1 MKTPPLLLT
10 LAAAL
15 TLSATAPAGAQ
26 PADRP
31 KVAIT
36 ILLKP
41 DASIFVDGQRAT
53 VNQLDAAL
61 AVGATRHAVVMY
73 FRDSTLQH
81 PSAAVENAANAI
93 IDKVINHHMPMCFS
107 ADAAFKACKKVGK

>member
-1 MKTPPLLLT
+1 MKTPILLLT

-15 TLSATAPAGAQ
+15 ALSATGPAGAQ
-26 PADRP
+26 PTDRP
-31 KVAIT
+31 KEAIT

-41 DASIFVDGQRAT
+41 DASIYVDGRLAT

-93 IDKVINHHMPMCFS
+93 IDKVINHHMPLCFS